1 MDCLRAE
8 KMERNETCDPTETPG
23 PELPCFTMLEQ
34 ILRSTM
40 DVSRTAEVGHIIC
53 GLYGKL
59 HQFQKNSCKEII
71 ENFGIPC
78 MWMRKS

>member
-1 MDCLRAE
+1 MYMSIYSMKKVSDYPEMDCLRAE

-59 HQFQKNSCKEII
+59 HQFQKKQL
-71 ENFGIPC
+71 
-78 MWMRKS
+78 